1 MKNIISLLFLLALSV
16 SMYAQSTSPRFGTGV
31 RDNTGRVLNYKL
43 ATPAADAVGNDT
55 VYFSPDA
62 WETIVR
68 SSVNITDSVNY
79 KPSLRN
85 VQLGDNLIVFVS
97 KGTGSGAIRFPSTLF
112 TCDVAISR
120 YTLAANK
127 TAVFVF
133 KFNGT
138 RFHMV
143 SKTIQP

>member
-1 MKNIISLLFLLALSV
+1 MKKIISLLFLLALSV

-43 ATPAADAVGNDT
+43 VTPAADAAGNDT

-79 KPSLRN
+79 KPSLKN
-85 VQLGDNLIVFVS
+85 AQLGDNLIVMVS

-138 RFHMV
+138 RYHMV

>member
-43 ATPAADAVGNDT
+43 VTPAADATGNDT
-55 VYFSPDA
+55 VFFSPDA

-85 VQLGDNLIVFVS
+85 AQLGDNLIVMVS
-97 KGTGSGAIRFPSTLF
+97 KGTGSGAIRFPSSLF

-138 RFHMV
+138 RYHMV
-143 SKTIQP
+143 TKTIQP

>member
-1 MKNIISLLFLLALSV
+1 MKKIISLLFLLAFSV

-31 RDNTGRVLNYKL
+31 RDNTGRVLTYKL
-43 ATPAADAVGNDT
+43 VTPAADAAGNDT
-55 VYFSPDA
+55 IYLAPNA

-79 KPSLRN
+79 KPSLKN
-85 VQLGDNLIVFVS
+85 VQLGDNLIVMVS
-97 KGTGSGAIRFPSTLF
+97 KGTGSGAVRFPSTLF

-138 RFHMV
+138 RYHMV

>member
-31 RDNTGRVLNYKL
+31 RDNTGRVLTYKL
-43 ATPAADAVGNDT
+43 VTPAADAAGNDT
-55 VYFSPDA
+55 VFFSPNA

-79 KPSLRN
+79 KPSLKN
-85 VQLGDNLIVFVS
+85 VQLGDNLIVMVS
-97 KGTGSGAIRFPSTLF
+97 KGTGAGAVRFPSTLF
-112 TCDVAISR
+112 TNDSSNNR
-120 YTLAANK
+120 YTIGANK

>member
-1 MKNIISLLFLLALSV
+1 MKKIISLLFLLSFSV

-31 RDNTGRVLNYKL
+31 RDNTGRVLTYKL
-43 ATPAADAVGNDT
+43 VTPAADAAGNDT
-55 VYFSPDA
+55 VFFSPNA

-79 KPSLRN
+79 KPSLKN
-85 VQLGDNLIVFVS
+85 VQLGDNLIVMVS
-97 KGTGSGAIRFPSTLF
+97 KGTGSGAVRFPSTLF

-120 YTLAANK
+120 YTIAANK

-138 RFHMV
+138 RYHMV

>member
-16 SMYAQSTSPRFGTGV
+16 SMHAQSTTPRFGTGV

-43 ATPAADAVGNDT
+43 VTPAADAVGNDT
-55 VYFSPDA
+55 VFFSPDA

-138 RFHMV
+138 RYHMV

>member
-1 MKNIISLLFLLALSV
+1 MKKIISLLFLLALSV

-43 ATPAADAVGNDT
+43 VTPAADAVGNDT
-55 VYFSPDA
+55 VFFSPDA

-79 KPSLRN
+79 KPSLKN
-85 VQLGDNLIVFVS
+85 AQLGDNLIVMVS
-97 KGTGSGAIRFPSTLF
+97 KGTGSGAVRFPSTLF
-112 TCDVAISR
+112 TNDASNNR
-120 YTLAANK
+120 YTIAANK

-138 RFHMV
+138 RYHMV
-143 SKTIQP
+143 SKTVQP

>member
-1 MKNIISLLFLLALSV
+1 MKKIISLLFLLAFSV

-31 RDNTGRVLNYKL
+31 RDNTGRVLTYKL
-43 ATPAADAVGNDT
+43 VTPAADAAGNDT
-55 VYFSPDA
+55 VFFSPNA

-79 KPSLRN
+79 KPSLKN
-85 VQLGDNLIVFVS
+85 VQLGDNLIVMVS

-138 RFHMV
+138 RYHMV